1 MGALDGRV
9 AVITGAGRGIG
20 RSHALLFAAEGAS
33 VVVNDIDADAA
44 ASVVA
49 EIEASGGRAV
59 AEVCDVAKWDAGR
72 QIVDTAIDEFGDL
85 HVLVNNAGMLRD
97 RAIVNMTESEWD
109 DIVTANLKGH
119 FVPTR
124 WAATYWR
131 ERSKAGVKMDRA
143 IVNTSSTSGLIG
155 NVGQANYGSAKAAIA
170 SFTLICA
177 QEFRQYGVRT
187 NAIAP
192 AARTRLTET
201 APGLADI
208 VAPPDEA
215 GRFDLWDPSNVS
227 PLAAFLASPS
237 CDANGRVFYIHGGTI
252 RLFEPWTMDATV
264 EHDRRWTI
272 DELADELP
280 KLLS

>member
-1 MGALDGRV
+1 MGALEGRV

-33 VVVNDIDADAA
+33 VVVNDLDREAADE
-44 ASVVA
+44 VVA
-49 EIEASGGRAV
+49 EIEKAGGRAV
-59 AEVCDVAKWDAGR
+59 AEACDVADWEAGR
-72 QIVDTAIDEFGDL
+72 QIVDTALDEFGDL

-97 RAIVNMTESEWD
+97 RAIVNMSEGEWD
-109 DIVTANLKGH
+109 DVVRANLKGH
-119 FVPTR
+119 FVPSR
-124 WAATYWR
+124 WAASYWR
-131 ERSKAGVKMDRA
+131 ERSKAGDPSHRS

-170 SFTLICA
+170 SFTMICA
-177 QEFRQYGVRT
+177 QELRQYGVRT

-208 VAPPDEA
+208 VRPPEDE
-215 GRFDLWDPSNVS
+215 GRFDIWDPANVS
-227 PLAAFLASPS
+227 PLAAYLASS
-237 CDANGRVFYIHGGTI
+237 ACEANGRVFYIHGGTI
-252 RLFEPWTMDATV
+252 RVFEPWTMDATID
-264 EHDRRWTI
+264 HDRRWSI
-272 DELADELP
+272 DELADEIP

>member
-20 RSHALLFAAEGAS
+20 RSHALFFAAEGAS
-33 VVVNDIDADAA
+33 IVVNDIDAEAA
-44 ASVVA
+44 AAVVE

-59 AEVCDVAKWDAGR
+59 AEVCDVAQWDAGR
-72 QIVDTAIDEFGDL
+72 QIVDAAIDEFGDL

-97 RAIVNMTESEWD
+97 RAIVNMTEREWD

-131 ERSKAGVKMDRA
+131 QRSKAGEKTDRA

-177 QEFRQYGVRT
+177 QELRQYGVRT

-201 APGLADI
+201 APGLAEI
-208 VAPPDEA
+208 VRPPDDA
-215 GRFDLWDPSNVS
+215 SRFDLWDPSNVS
-227 PLAAFLASPS
+227 PLAAFLASS
-237 CDANGRVFYIHGGTI
+237 ACDANGRVFYIHGGTI

-264 EHDRRWTI
+264 EQDRRWTI
-272 DELADELP
+272 GELADEIP

>member
-1 MGALDGRV
+1 VGALDGRV

-20 RSHALLFAAEGAS
+20 RCHALFFAAEGAS
-33 VVVNDIDADAA
+33 VVVNDLDAEAAAEVVDQIEANGGTAIADA
-44 ASVVA
+44 
-49 EIEASGGRAV
+49 
-59 AEVCDVAKWDAGR
+59 CDVAAWDAGR
-72 QIVDTAIDEFGDL
+72 QIIDTAVDEFGDL

-97 RAIVNMTESEWD
+97 RAIVNMSESEWD
-109 DIVTANLKGH
+109 DVVRANLKGH

-124 WAATYWR
+124 WAASYWR
-131 ERSKAGVKMDRA
+131 ERAKAGDRTDRS
-143 IVNTSSTSGLIG
+143 IINTSSTSGLIG

-177 QEFRQYGVRT
+177 QELRQYGVRS

-208 VAPPDEA
+208 VRQPDDPS
-215 GRFDLWDPSNVS
+215 RFDLWDPANVS
-227 PLAAFLASPS
+227 PLAGHLASES
-237 CDANGRVFYIHGGTI
+237 CEANGRVFYIHGGTI
-252 RLFEPWTMDATV
+252 RLFESWAMDSTLD
-264 EHDRRWTI
+264 HDRRWTV
-272 DELADELP
+272 DELAEEIP